1 MRKLKQALLY
11 TISIVAIILWLD
23 YSGDVASSIET
34 LINGGKLFERSIG
47 SPFLKITCSTLFT
60 VLLNLL

>member
-34 LINGGKLFERSIG
+34 LINSGKLFERSIG
-47 SPFLKITCSTLFT
+47 SPFF
-60 VLLNLL
+60 